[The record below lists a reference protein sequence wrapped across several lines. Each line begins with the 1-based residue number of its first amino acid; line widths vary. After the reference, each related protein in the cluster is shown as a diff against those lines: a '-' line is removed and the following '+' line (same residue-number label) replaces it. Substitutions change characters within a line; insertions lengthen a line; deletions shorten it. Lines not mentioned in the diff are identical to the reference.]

1 MPLLTSLNP
10 GDPMFPYHPKYTKD
24 DITWARNFPGLSII
38 KDDGDQQIA
47 NTLCLKN
54 RTTHISEDAQLFS
67 HRPPENAGFGM
78 AY

>member
-10 GDPMFPYHPKYTKD
+10 RDPMFPDHPKYTKD
-24 DITWARNFPGLSII
+24 DITQARNLPGLSII

-47 NTLCLKN
+47 NTLCPKN
-54 RTTHISEDAQLFS
+54 GTTHISEDAQLFS
-67 HRPPENAGFGM
+67 YGPPENAGFGM